1 MTKDEFIKNCTS
13 LGYCDKKRAE
23 EYCEG
28 RDVLT
33 EDDYI
38 AVYRKSNSTEGNKEG
53 SHLFYCGN
61 GGRTTKRWCKYTDH
75 SG

>member
-13 LGYCDKKRAE
+13 LGYCDKKQAE
-23 EYCEG
+23 QYCEG
-28 RDVLT
+28 KDELT

-38 AVYRKSNSTEGNKEG
+38 AVYRKSHAAEGNKSG
-53 SHLFYCGN
+53 THPFYGGN
-61 GGRTTKRWCKYTDH
+61 GGRTTRRWCKYTDH